1 MRRGR
6 LLAGVVLA
14 TALVVPLAGCAT
26 GKVRLSLQKMC
37 EAHGGT
43 WSQAQ
48 ETCGMST
55 AEASRAAR
63 QAKDICA
70 SQGGVYLPGGTCE
83 LEGMK

>member
-1 MRRGR
+1 MRHGR

-14 TALVVPLAGCAT
+14 TALVIPLAGCAT

-37 EAHGGT
+37 EAHGGA

-63 QAKDICA
+63 QAKDICT
-70 SQGGVYLPGGTCE
+70 SQAGVYLPGGTCE
-83 LEGMK
+83 WEGMK

>member
-1 MRRGR
+1 MRHGR

-37 EAHGGT
+37 EAHGGA

-63 QAKDICA
+63 QAKDICT
-70 SQGGVYLPGGTCE
+70 SQSGVYLPGGTCE
-83 LEGMK
+83 FEGQK

>member
-1 MRRGR
+1 MRRKR

-14 TALVVPLAGCAT
+14 TALVVPLTGCAT

-63 QAKDICA
+63 QAKDICT
-70 SQGGVYLPGGTCE
+70 SQAGVYLPGGTCE
-83 LEGMK
+83 WEGMK

>member
-1 MRRGR
+1 MRRKR

-14 TALVVPLAGCAT
+14 TALVVPLTGCAT

-37 EAHGGT
+37 EAHGGA

-63 QAKDICA
+63 QAKDICT
-70 SQGGVYLPGGTCE
+70 SQAGVYLPGGTCE
-83 LEGMK
+83 WEGMK